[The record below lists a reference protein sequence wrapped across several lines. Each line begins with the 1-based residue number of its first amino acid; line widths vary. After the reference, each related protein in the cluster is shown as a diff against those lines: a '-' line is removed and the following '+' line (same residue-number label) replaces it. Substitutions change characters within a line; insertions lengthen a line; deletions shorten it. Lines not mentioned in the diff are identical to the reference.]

1 MAQGFETTRLLQIGT
16 HFMTRKIAFCMGLV
30 TVAIASAAFCSGA
43 DKPNVVIFFTD
54 DQGTLDINCYGATD
68 LQTPNMDRLAESGV
82 RFTQAYAHTVCCPA
96 RAGLMTGR
104 HPQRCGVNSW
114 TQGDRKGSDARNS
127 NMFAEEITIA
137 EVLKAAG
144 YDTALFGKWHL
155 GAKQGHGPLEQ
166 GFDRFFG
173 HYCGFID
180 NYRHCFLHG
189 KGYHDLQDDHEE
201 IHRKDEYYPD
211 MLVGKALEYL
221 DQRKDKPFLMVV
233 AFNLPHY
240 PEQPTGK
247 FAKAYAQ
254 MEMPRQSYAR
264 VVSTVDEHIGCIVER
279 LETIGQRDNTIVIMM
294 SDNGHSMEDNK
305 GISVDNHVSGY
316 PKGHYYSAHGGG
328 GYTGKW
334 IGRKGTFLE
343 GGVRVPAI
351 INYPRALP
359 QGVVRDQAVT
369 VMDWFPTI
377 LELAG
382 IPKPEIVLDG
392 CSMLPVINDAAAPS
406 AHPVLHF
413 QWAQKWAVRKGDW
426 KLIGQ
431 QGKKPNQSKNGNPAA
446 RMTLHNLADD
456 EPEVRDYA
464 KQRPDI
470 VERLQALHEEW
481 SKEVTPQ

>member
-1 MAQGFETTRLLQIGT
+1 MKK
-16 HFMTRKIAFCMGLV
+16 KIALCMGML
-30 TVAIASAAFCSGA
+30 TVPCALAGVSFGA

-54 DQGTLDINCYGATD
+54 DQGTLDINCLGAKD
-68 LQTPNMDRLAESGV
+68 LQTPNMDQLAATGV
-82 RFTQAYAHTVCCPA
+82 RFTQAYAHTVCCPS

-114 TQGDRKGSDARNS
+114 TQGDRDGSDAKNS

-137 EVLKAAG
+137 EVLKNAG

-173 HYCGFID
+173 HYAGFID

-189 KGYHDLQDDHEE
+189 QGYHDLHDDDEE
-201 IHRKDEYYPD
+201 ILCKDEYYPD
-211 MLVGKALEYL
+211 MLVGEALDYL
-221 DQRKDKPFLMVV
+221 DHRQEKPFLMVV
-233 AFNLPHY
+233 SFNLPHY
-240 PEQPTGK
+240 PEQPSGK
-247 FAKAYAQ
+247 FAHAYPE

-264 VVSTVDEHIGCIVER
+264 VVSTVDEHIGRLVAR
-279 LETIGQRDNTIVIMM
+279 LEENGLRDDTIIIMM
-294 SDNGHSMEDNK
+294 SDNGHSTESNK

-351 INYPRALP
+351 ISYPKALS
-359 QGVVRDQAVT
+359 QGAVRDQAVT

-382 IPKPEIVLDG
+382 VPKPGVVLDG
-392 CSMLPVINDAAAPS
+392 RSMLPIINDASAPS

-413 QWAQKWAVRKGDW
+413 QWAQTWAVRQGDW

-431 QGKKPNQSKNGNPAA
+431 PAKKPKKGEAGKPPV
-446 RMTLHNLADD
+446 RMTLHNLTDA
-456 EPEVRDYA
+456 EPEVKDYA
-464 KQRPDI
+464 KEHPEI
-470 VERLQALHEEW
+470 VERLQALHEQW
-481 SKEVTPQ
+481 SREVTPR